1 MWNLKKAENVQA
13 VFGITLVC
21 ALVFLSAVIPA

>member
-1 MWNLKKAENVQA
+1 MWNLKAENVQA
-13 VFGITLVC
+13 VFAITLVF